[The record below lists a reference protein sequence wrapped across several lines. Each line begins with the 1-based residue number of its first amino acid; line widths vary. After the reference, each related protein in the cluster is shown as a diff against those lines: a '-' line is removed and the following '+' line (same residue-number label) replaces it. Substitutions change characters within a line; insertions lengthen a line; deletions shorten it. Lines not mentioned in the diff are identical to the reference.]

1 MTVLKKS
8 MIERV
13 ENKLGAIPEDVKISK
28 SYMVVTFIALL
39 VGGIL
44 GLVQGLNRAGLLEI
58 PNGFNYYQILTAHGI
73 LLILIFTAFF
83 TIGYFYAGLSHT
95 LGGLSPKVRKM
106 AWIAFGLKIIG
117 FIIAL
122 IPILQNEASVLYTF
136 YPPMAASPIF

>member
-83 TIGYFYAGLSHT
+83 YYWLLLCWFVSYFRWFITKGKKNGLDR
-95 LGGLSPKVRKM
+95 L
-106 AWIAFGLKIIG
+106 WIKD
-117 FIIAL
+117 
-122 IPILQNEASVLYTF
+122 NRLY
-136 YPPMAASPIF
+136 YRSNSYSAK